1 MSVKVTDD
9 DINRII
15 AGSVGTAFRTA
26 AEALVGMRFRSVHYK
41 SSNLICDCIVANSVL
56 NDKIT
61 PHSADGILQ
70 CLHRANRAFYSS
82 VDNAYFPIEDKF
94 IEYAKSVLGEDYDKV
109 RALDLRTTCFI
120 AYVLSLDFSRRK
132 GLDHEEILRKAYSY
146 DEFVNGKL
154 PHY

>member
-1 MSVKVTDD
+1 MN
-9 DINRII
+9 ILF
-15 AGSVGTAFRTA
+15 VGDVVGQSSCRDLT
-26 AEALVGMRFRSVHYK
+26 EAMPALKKRFGV
-41 SSNLICDCIVANSVL
+41 DAVIVNGENSADG
-56 NDKIT
+56 NGIT

-132 GLDHEEILRKAYSY
+132 GLDREEILRKAYSY